1 MSWWDSMTSQLV
13 GDLIAGLVILG
24 PALYLE
30 SRLDAW
36 RQRQSEAREH
46 RRKHPK

>member
-1 MSWWDSMTSQLV
+1 MTSQLV
-13 GDLIAGLVILG
+13 GDLVAGLIVLG

-36 RQRQSEAREH
+36 RQRQAEGRERAREEKH
-46 RRKHPK
+46 RHD